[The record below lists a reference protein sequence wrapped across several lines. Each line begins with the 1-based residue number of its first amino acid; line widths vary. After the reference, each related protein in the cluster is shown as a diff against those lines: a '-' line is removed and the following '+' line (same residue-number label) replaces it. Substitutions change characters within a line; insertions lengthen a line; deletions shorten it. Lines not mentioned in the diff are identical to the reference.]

1 MLKYR
6 SWDFRVSKTWQWSSI
21 IVPFITTRLAWAL
34 IALFTRG
41 NLPVNPTYAEYAQR
55 GYFLSRFFLID
66 IWSHWDGR
74 WYFSIAKHGYLP
86 PAEITE
92 SFSNLAF
99 FPLYPYLARAT
110 GWLGIPLPD
119 SVLLLWGI
127 ILSNLFFLAAAVLLH
142 QIATHHLG
150 FDPDQARRAVVLMFA
165 FPSAFF
171 FSSFYPESLFLFL
184 TAAGFFMGLTGR
196 WAWAAVCAALA
207 LVTRPQGGLVALSIA
222 WLYFESHGWKPR
234 AIRPDILW
242 FGLVPLPLILHL
254 YHLYRLTGDFFAPI
268 HSQFAWGRS
277 QYGLLEGI
285 WLNVSG
291 PTLDVFKIDALL
303 LLFFLGCGVYLM
315 IRWPARSYG
324 LFVVLLCL
332 MPPATG
338 LLVSVSRFLAVA
350 FPVFLL
356 LGQKLKEGAGFQV
369 LCGIWFSLQIIY
381 LAAWVNYFW
390 IA

>member
-1 MLKYR
+1 MTG
-6 SWDFRVSKTWQWSSI
+6 VQTC
-21 IVPFITTRLAWAL
+21 AL
-34 IALFTRG
+34 PI
-41 NLPVNPTYAEYAQR
+41 
-55 GYFLSRFFLID
+55 
-66 IWSHWDGR
+66 
-74 WYFSIAKHGYLP
+74 
-86 PAEITE
+86 
-92 SFSNLAF
+92 
-99 FPLYPYLARAT
+99 
-110 GWLGIPLPD
+110 
-119 SVLLLWGI
+119 
-127 ILSNLFFLAAAVLLH
+127 
-142 QIATHHLG
+142 
-150 FDPDQARRAVVLMFA
+150 
-165 FPSAFF
+165 
-171 FSSFYPESLFLFL
+171 
-184 TAAGFFMGLTGR
+184 
-196 WAWAAVCAALA
+196 
-207 LVTRPQGGLVALSIA
+207 
-222 WLYFESHGWKPR
+222 
-234 AIRPDILW
+234 W